1 MNGNKPVHLER
12 CYCMDQRP
20 TPLRATISR
29 RSIVPAL
36 SSHSPLCL
44 EITGTIAHP
53 GYGRSTCPYFRA
65 GALVPRP
72 GSKGMLNRHIP
83 EVGSFEWLCAYRGMC
98 EDAQDCQ
105 VQEDGDPQGGSHLST
120 TQRAGIS
127 RRSGFP
133 ALPAHSSL
141 CTEIPGKPA
150 HSGYTRLTCPYFRA
164 EALA

>member
-1 MNGNKPVHLER
+1 M
-12 CYCMDQRP
+12 
-20 TPLRATISR
+20 
-29 RSIVPAL
+29 
-36 SSHSPLCL
+36 
-44 EITGTIAHP
+44 
-53 GYGRSTCPYFRA
+53 
-65 GALVPRP
+65 PRP

-164 EALA
+164 GALVSDIISFFWKTFVQHFTRKVLSISYACPMQSTHCARRSLPAGGTS